1 MIKAGIIGGAGYTA
15 GELIRCLSTI
25 PKPKS
30 YSLTVPVMPETKL
43 PMCTKDF
50 TESAIWSLPTNSR

>member
-15 GELIRCLSTI
+15 TI

-43 PMCTKDF
+43 PMCMKDF